1 MPKLYPDLVVAATQL
16 HVPVPETDSHY
27 ASGLFWQQAAMY
39 QARSSCGNGWKLPEE
54 HIRKLTASTDRKG
67 GSVPCLKRNQERT
80 VHGILCVCVC
90 VRECV
95 CVCAL

>member
-39 QARSSCGNGWKLPEE
+39 QARSCCGNGWKLPEE
-54 HIRKLTASTDRKG
+54 
-67 GSVPCLKRNQERT
+67 CLN
-80 VHGILCVCVC
+80 
-90 VRECV
+90 
-95 CVCAL
+95 